1 MNKYKISFIF
11 NIIIFMM
18 VIGAST
24 MMFTGFRFMPGEI
37 ILESN
42 KLGMFKFF
50 TVDSNLFMGIISLL
64 FAIFEIRLLKGKIDK
79 IPRYMYI
86 LKLMATTSVAL
97 TFIVVFAYLW
107 PLVGS
112 LYLMILNSNL
122 FFHLLVPVFSI
133 ITFVFFERNNK
144 ISFKYS
150 FYGVIPVIMYG
161 LFYLINVLIHMN
173 NGIVSPVYDFYWFVQ
188 NGVWTSFIVVPVMF
202 IISHIISLILWRFNR
217 IKSNNLFFFSYFI

>member
-1 MNKYKISFIF
+1 MNKYKLSLIF

-18 VIGAST
+18 VIGASI
-24 MMFTGFRFMPGEI
+24 MMFTGFRFMPGKI

-64 FAIFEIRLLKGKIDK
+64 FAIFEIRLLRGNIDE

-86 LKLMATTSVAL
+86 LKLMATTGVTL

-122 FFHLLVPVFSI
+122 FFHLLVPVFSM
-133 ITFVFFERNNK
+133 ITFIFFERNNK

-161 LFYLINVLIHMN
+161 LFYLINVLVHMN
-173 NGIVSPVYDFYWFVQ
+173 NGIVSPVYDFYYFVQ
-188 NGVWTSFIVVPVMF
+188 NGVWTSIIVVPVMF
-202 IISHIISLILWRFNR
+202 IISYTISLILWRFNK
-217 IKSNNLFFFSYFI
+217 IKN

>member
-1 MNKYKISFIF
+1 MNKYKISLIL

-18 VIGAST
+18 VICASI

-64 FAIFEIRLLKGKIDK
+64 FAIFEIRTLRGKIDE
-79 IPRYMYI
+79 IPKYMYI
-86 LKLMATTSVAL
+86 LKLMATTGVTL
-97 TFIVVFAYLW
+97 TFVVVFAYLW

-122 FFHLLVPVFSI
+122 FFHLLVPVFSM
-133 ITFVFFERNNK
+133 ITFVFFEKNNK

-150 FYGVIPVIMYG
+150 FYGLIPIIMYG
-161 LFYLINVLIHMN
+161 LYYLINVLIHMN
-173 NGIVSPVYDFYWFVQ
+173 NGIVSPVYDFYYFVQ
-188 NGVWTSFIVVPVMF
+188 NGVWTSIIVVPVMF
-202 IISHIISLILWRFNR
+202 IISYIISLILWRFNR
-217 IKSNNLFFFSYFI
+217 IKNKN

>member
-1 MNKYKISFIF
+1 MDKYKISLIL

-18 VIGAST
+18 VICASI
-24 MMFTGFRFMPGEI
+24 MMFTGFRFTPGEI

-64 FAIFEIRLLKGKIDK
+64 FAIFEIRLLKGSIKE
-79 IPRYMYI
+79 IPRYIYI
-86 LKLMATTSVAL
+86 LKLMATTGVTL
-97 TFIVVFAYLW
+97 TFIVVFAYLC

-122 FFHLLVPVFSI
+122 FFHLLVPVFSM
-133 ITFVFFERNNK
+133 ITFIFFERNNK

-161 LFYLINVLIHMN
+161 LFYLINVLIHMD
-173 NGIVSPVYDFYWFVQ
+173 NGIVSPIYDFYYFVQ
-188 NGVWTSFIVVPVMF
+188 NGVWTSIIVVPVMF
-202 IISHIISLILWRFNR
+202 IISYIISLILWRFNR
-217 IKSNNLFFFSYFI
+217 IKNKN

>member
-1 MNKYKISFIF
+1 MNKYKISLIL
-11 NIIIFMM
+11 NIIIILM
-18 VIGAST
+18 VIGASI

-50 TVDSNLFMGIISLL
+50 TVDSNLFMGVISLI
-64 FAIFEIRLLKGKIDK
+64 FAIFEIRLLKGSINE
-79 IPRYMYI
+79 IPKYMYI
-86 LKLMATTSVAL
+86 LKLVATTGVTL

-122 FFHLLVPVFSI
+122 FFHLLVPIFSM

-150 FYGVIPVIMYG
+150 FYGVIPIIMYG
-161 LFYLINVLIHMN
+161 LYYLINVLIHMD
-173 NGIVSPVYDFYWFVQ
+173 NGIVSPIYDFYYFVQ
-188 NGVWTSFIVVPVMF
+188 NGVWTSIIVVPVMF
-202 IISHIISLILWRFNR
+202 IISYIISLILWRFNR
-217 IKSNNLFFFSYFI
+217 IKNKN

>member
-1 MNKYKISFIF
+1 MNKYKISLIL
-11 NIIIFMM
+11 NIIIILM
-18 VIGAST
+18 VIGASI

-50 TVDSNLFMGIISLL
+50 TVDSNLFMGVISLI
-64 FAIFEIRLLKGKIDK
+64 FAIFEIRLLKGSINE
-79 IPRYMYI
+79 IPKYMYI
-86 LKLMATTSVAL
+86 LKLVATTGVTL

-112 LYLMILNSNL
+112 LYLMILNCNL
-122 FFHLLVPVFSI
+122 FFHLLVPIFSM

-150 FYGVIPVIMYG
+150 FYGLIPIIMYG
-161 LFYLINVLIHMN
+161 LYYLINVLIHMD
-173 NGIVSPVYDFYWFVQ
+173 NGIVSPVYDFYYFVQ
-188 NGVWTSFIVVPVMF
+188 NGVWTSIIVVPVMF
-202 IISHIISLILWRFNR
+202 IISYIISLILWRFNR
-217 IKSNNLFFFSYFI
+217 IKNKN

>member
-1 MNKYKISFIF
+1 MNKYKISLIL

-18 VIGAST
+18 VICAST

-173 NGIVSPVYDFYWFVQ
+173 NGIVSPVYDFYYFVQ
-188 NGVWTSFIVVPVMF
+188 NGVWTSIIVVPVMF

-217 IKSNNLFFFSYFI
+217 IKSNN